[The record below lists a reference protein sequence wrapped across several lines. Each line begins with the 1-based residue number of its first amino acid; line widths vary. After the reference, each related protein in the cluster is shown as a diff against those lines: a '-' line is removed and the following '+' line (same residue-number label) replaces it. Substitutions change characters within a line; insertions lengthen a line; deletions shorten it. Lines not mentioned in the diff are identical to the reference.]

1 MFSTKYMKFKATLTA
16 LVVAM
21 LLTVG
26 ISSPAMAA
34 QPVHQSVS
42 AAQSATVRVGT
53 ITPGSGLC
61 VSAINGS
68 RASVY
73 VAAFALGYCPTWS
86 FLQTPWGR
94 NAVNWAL
101 NYYCKVPWL
110 VRAATWGQYSRC

>member
-1 MFSTKYMKFKATLTA
+1 MLSSKYLKFKTTLTA
-16 LVVAM
+16 LVVTT
-21 LLTVG
+21 LLLVG
-26 ISSPAMAA
+26 VGSPATAA
-34 QPVHQSVS
+34 QPLHSAVAAVQSTTVHVS
-42 AAQSATVRVGT
+42 T

-61 VSAINGS
+61 VGAINGS
-68 RASVY
+68 RASVH

-110 VRAATWGQYSRC
+110 VRAATRGQYSRC